1 MEGASGQP
9 RAGPGAGST
18 DISTCAKHSHT
29 RTEQGTP
36 AITQA
41 DVLPHTH
48 SSYKDDGKGTLKPLT
63 THWEEHIRRSE
74 FYQV

>member
-9 RAGPGAGST
+9 RAAPDAGSA

-29 RTEQGTP
+29 HTGQGTP

-48 SSYKDDGKGTLKPLT
+48 SSYKDDGKGTLKLLT
-63 THWEEHIRRSE
+63 THWEEHMCRSE
-74 FYQV
+74 LYQV